1 MKPRFT
7 AAEKRLIAADQAT
20 AARLLPQL
28 LAGEIEKPDFLW
40 LLGKDDDVPKPRKT
54 RGFFAYQRKYGGF
67 DHASR

>member
-7 AAEKRLIAADQAT
+7 APEKRLISADQAT
-20 AARLLPQL
+20 SARLLPQL

-54 RGFFAYQRKYGGF
+54 RSFYSLQRRYGGF
-67 DHASR
+67 DHAAR